1 MKMDFRHRNTVNM
14 AFRLCDQPIN
24 CHDVILHFFGQ
35 RKMPPYDVLDIMQ
48 TAVVV
53 VMGVTVVMMVEVVV
67 MYVAMVGVTVVMFVV
82 MVGVAMIML
91 AAMVMVVIMAAVTV
105 VVTMLMTVV
114 TVAVLV
120 MTVLMVMASFF
131 LTVYRYGHV
140 RSCNA
145 AFYRRLFLKVY
156 AGYTER
162 VEFFYK
168 FIGSRQQFQQ
178 CCCQHIAGRTHSAVQ
193 I

>member
-67 MYVAMVGVTVVMFVV
+67 MYVAMVGVTVVMVMMVEVV
-82 MVGVAMIML
+82 
-91 AAMVMVVIMAAVTV
+91 
-105 VVTMLMTVV
+105 
-114 TVAVLV
+114 
-120 MTVLMVMASFF
+120 ASFF